1 MLRLARIL
9 AALWAGSFCTI
20 CGVVAPTLFA
30 SLDDRQLAG
39 QLAARFFHIA
49 AWLGIVFAAGMIA
62 AAAPRKSFRIDRLT
76 GWIVGVSAVAP
87 LCSELL
93 IGPLM
98 DRARAGGDM
107 RAFGAYHTIASS
119 LFLIACAGTL
129 WLLWRVSRPAE

>member
-9 AALWAGSFCTI
+9 AALWAGSLCTI
-20 CGVVAPTLFA
+20 CGIVAPTLFA
-30 SLDDRQLAG
+30 TLGDRHLAG
-39 QLAARFFHIA
+39 QLAAIFFHIA
-49 AWLGIVFAAGMIA
+49 AWLGIVFATGVMA
-62 AAAPRKSFRIDRLT
+62 AAMVRKSFRIDRLT
-76 GWIVGVSAVAP
+76 GWIVGVSAALP

-98 DRARAGGDM
+98 DGAREGGDM
-107 RAFGAYHTIASS
+107 RAFAAYHMIAGS